1 MGAKEVVNL
10 KNARKGEYEKI
21 IAEIESKGKC
31 PFCKENFKY
40 HKNPILKRKGAW
52 FITKNSWPYK
62 NTSQHFIILSF
73 AHKETLLDLRAKDL
87 EAILS
92 LAKWAVRKYKIQG
105 GLFMGRFGKTS
116 VTGASVTH
124 LHFHLFSPEKDK
136 KTKGTKKVNLSIG
149 G

>member
-1 MGAKEVVNL
+1 MTKEVVNL
-10 KNARKGEYEKI
+10 KNARKGEYEKV
-21 IAEIESKGKC
+21 IAKIQSRGKC

-40 HKNPILKRKGAW
+40 HKNPILKRKEGW

-62 NTSQHFIILSF
+62 NTNHHFIILNF
-73 AHKETLLDLRAKDL
+73 THKETLLELTTKDL
-87 EAILS
+87 QTILG
-92 LAKWAVRKYKIQG
+92 LAKWAVREYKIKG

-124 LHFHLFSPEKDK
+124 LHFHLFSPKKDK
-136 KTKGTKKVNLSIG
+136 KTKRTKKVSLSIG